1 MLRPLCRP
9 HWKMMAKMRMTGL
22 CFFPPCAWNG
32 DDAAADDAD
41 GDDGGDDDAD
51 GDNGDDDDI

>member
-22 CFFPPCAWNG
+22 CFFPPCGWNS
-32 DDAAADDAD
+32 
-41 GDDGGDDDAD
+41 DDDAD
-51 GDNGDDDDI
+51 GDNGDDDNGDNGDNDDDDGI

>member
-22 CFFPPCAWNG
+22 CFCPPCGWNG